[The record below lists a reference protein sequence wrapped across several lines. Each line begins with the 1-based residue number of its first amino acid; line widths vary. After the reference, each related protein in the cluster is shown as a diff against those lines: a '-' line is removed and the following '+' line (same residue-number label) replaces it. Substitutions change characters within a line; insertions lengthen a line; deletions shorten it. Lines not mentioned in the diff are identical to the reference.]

1 MLSQLLGTSY
11 TGGRKLGLGH
21 TKKASPT
28 RSSPGSRLQTTN
40 QLWGLTRFPT
50 MGKRMRS
57 AQIAPLEANAFWERD
72 PQVGPQASRKQTKS
86 LSPAGQS

>member
-28 RSSPGSRLQTTN
+28 RSSPGSRSQTTN

-57 AQIAPLEANAFWERD
+57 AQIAPPWKLMHSGRGTLKLAPR
-72 PQVGPQASRKQTKS
+72 QAENRQN
-86 LSPAGQS
+86 P